1 MISFLLSL
9 LSHGNENALAIIAV
23 LCIIGFVAVGQLL
36 LKEKDKEIELEK
48 EMVEKVTVGLKYV
61 NDTQD
66 AILIYLKR
74 DEKK

>member
-1 MISFLLSL
+1 MISALLSL
-9 LSHGNENALAIIAV
+9 LSHGNADALAIIAV
-23 LCIIGFVAVGQLL
+23 LCIMGFITVGRLL
-36 LKEKDKEIELEK
+36 LKEKDKEIQLEK

-74 DEKK
+74 DEGK